1 MNMILKDK
9 KLLSFILMFALF
21 IFLFYASIP
30 FLNAFFGALILFVIF
45 KPLNRKLK
53 NKFKFSKSLAA
64 WSILLISSIII
75 ILPLFFLIQGLI
87 SQISTLPEVITSID
101 KFEDVI
107 NTISS
112 LRLEIKTDTIINQV
126 IPFIEKSVSSIFEN
140 AIILITNIVLFYFL
154 LYYMLV
160 NGDDFINKI
169 KKALPFTPKNK
180 ERIINKFSDM
190 TKATIIGSLLIAI
203 LQGTM
208 LWAGFHFLSIP
219 GALFWGLVTAL
230 ISFIPIVGSPVI
242 WVPAAIILL
251 FSGSIWQ
258 AVALL
263 LWGFIISSVDNVI
276 RPITNKKFGKIH
288 PLISI
293 IGVFIGISQFGF
305 LGIFIGPL
313 LVAYFVLIWDIYR
326 EEHLI

>member
-1 MNMILKDK
+1 MIFKDK

-53 NKFKFSKSLAA
+53 TKFRFSKSLAA
-64 WSILLISSIII
+64 WTILLISSIII
-75 ILPLFFLIQGLI
+75 IIPLFFLVQGLI

-101 KFEDVI
+101 EFESLV
-107 NTISS
+107 NTVSS
-112 LRLEIKTDTIINQV
+112 LNLEIKTDTIINQI

-169 KKALPFTPKNK
+169 KKALPFTQKNK

-203 LQGTM
+203 LQGAM
-208 LWAGFHFLSIP
+208 LWVGFHFLGIP

-242 WVPAAIILL
+242 WVPASIILL
-251 FSGSIWQ
+251 FSGNVWQ

-263 LWGFIISSVDNVI
+263 LWGLIISSVDNVI

-293 IGVFIGISQFGF
+293 IGVFVGISQFGF

>member
-1 MNMILKDK
+1 MILKNK

-53 NKFKFSKSLAA
+53 TKFKFSKSLAA

-75 ILPLFFLIQGLI
+75 IIPLFFLIQGLV

-101 KFEDVI
+101 EFESVI
-107 NTISS
+107 NKISS
-112 LRLEIKTDTIINQV
+112 LDLEIQTDTIVNQV
-126 IPFIEKSVSSIFEN
+126 IPFIEKSISSIFEN
-140 AIILITNIVLFYFL
+140 AIILITNIILFYFL

-169 KKALPFTPKNK
+169 KKALPFNVKNK
-180 ERIINKFSDM
+180 DRIITKFSDM

-203 LQGTM
+203 LQGAM
-208 LWAGFHFLSIP
+208 LWAGFYLLGIP
-219 GALFWGLVTAL
+219 GALFWGLVTAI

-242 WVPAAIILL
+242 WVPASIILL

-293 IGVFIGISQFGF
+293 IGIFIGISQFGF

-326 EEHLI
+326 EEHLV

>member
-1 MNMILKDK
+1 MIFKDK

-30 FLNAFFGALILFVIF
+30 FLNAFFGALIHFVIF

-53 NKFKFSKSLAA
+53 TKFRFSKSLAA
-64 WSILLISSIII
+64 WTILLISSIII
-75 ILPLFFLIQGLI
+75 IIPLFFLVQGLI

-101 KFEDVI
+101 EFESLV
-107 NTISS
+107 NTVSS
-112 LRLEIKTDTIINQV
+112 LNLEIKTDTIINQI

-169 KKALPFTPKNK
+169 KKALPFTQKNK

-203 LQGTM
+203 LQGAM
-208 LWAGFHFLSIP
+208 LWVGFHFLGIP

-242 WVPAAIILL
+242 WVPASIILL
-251 FSGSIWQ
+251 FSGNVWQ

-263 LWGFIISSVDNVI
+263 LWGLIISSVDNVI

-293 IGVFIGISQFGF
+293 IGVFVGISQFGF

>member
-112 LRLEIKTDTIINQV
+112 LRLEIKTDTIINQQTQGN
-126 IPFIEKSVSSIFEN
+126 IIILNQTDFSFILPYKQKATNIICYNPRGYEIINENIEKITLSPKKQNNWILIYIIL
-140 AIILITNIVLFYFL
+140 AIIGLIIIIYKS
-154 LYYMLV
+154 
-160 NGDDFINKI
+160 KI
-169 KKALPFTPKNK
+169 KPT
-180 ERIINKFSDM
+180 
-190 TKATIIGSLLIAI
+190 T
-203 LQGTM
+203 
-208 LWAGFHFLSIP
+208 
-219 GALFWGLVTAL
+219 
-230 ISFIPIVGSPVI
+230 
-242 WVPAAIILL
+242 
-251 FSGSIWQ
+251 
-258 AVALL
+258 
-263 LWGFIISSVDNVI
+263 
-276 RPITNKKFGKIH
+276 TN
-288 PLISI
+288 PLKT
-293 IGVFIGISQFGF
+293 
-305 LGIFIGPL
+305 
-313 LVAYFVLIWDIYR
+313 
-326 EEHLI
+326 

>member
-1 MNMILKDK
+1 
-9 KLLSFILMFALF
+9 
-21 IFLFYASIP
+21 
-30 FLNAFFGALILFVIF
+30 
-45 KPLNRKLK
+45 
-53 NKFKFSKSLAA
+53 
-64 WSILLISSIII
+64 
-75 ILPLFFLIQGLI
+75 
-87 SQISTLPEVITSID
+87 
-101 KFEDVI
+101 
-107 NTISS
+107 
-112 LRLEIKTDTIINQV
+112 
-126 IPFIEKSVSSIFEN
+126 
-140 AIILITNIVLFYFL
+140 
-154 LYYMLV
+154 
-160 NGDDFINKI
+160 
-169 KKALPFTPKNK
+169 
-180 ERIINKFSDM
+180 M

-208 LWAGFHFLSIP
+208 LWAGFYFLNIP

-242 WVPAAIILL
+242 WVPASIILL